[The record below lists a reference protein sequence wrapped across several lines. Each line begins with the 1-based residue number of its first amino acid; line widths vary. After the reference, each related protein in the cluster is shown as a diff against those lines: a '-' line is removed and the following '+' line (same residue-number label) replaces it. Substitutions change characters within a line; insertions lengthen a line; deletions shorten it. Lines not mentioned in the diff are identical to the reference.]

1 MLAANFYGRILL
13 ALVYS
18 WGMFVYADSINH
30 ACQATNGF
38 CLYLV
43 AYFTNA
49 SNFIG
54 RQLLS
59 THLFW
64 CVAKSAYRQ
73 SDLSCATS
81 CFLFKCSFGQIYRL
95 IVQRRSSFSVAR
107 VNLAGSSSAISCQ
120 ATNISNIATSWE
132 SEEPS
137 ILWFDPSL
145 TRSFLPPAHFSVST
159 TLCQP
164 GWFILRSPFFRPNK
178 CHSKHRNIMGVL
190 GAVLV
195 RFIVHKFISSF
206 STMLYQPGWFILRS
220 SLFRANKRHRNIMKV
235 YGAVLIRFIV
245 DNFINIAMLRG
256 SEEPSFCSTHHWQ
269 VHSYLRGDFSVST
282 VLCQPG
288 WFIPRSSLF
297 QPTSTQNTSVQG
309 SPLVYSM
316 HFGQVYLLLRVNFS
330 ISATLFQPG
339 RFILRSFISQTRH
352 PSVSYFCYGKA
363 HYVCLPDDIF
373 PESCRKVYW
382 FSLVHAVAL
391 GHSARGFK

>member
-1 MLAANFYGRILL
+1 
-13 ALVYS
+13 
-18 WGMFVYADSINH
+18 
-30 ACQATNGF
+30 
-38 CLYLV
+38 
-43 AYFTNA
+43 
-49 SNFIG
+49 
-54 RQLLS
+54 
-59 THLFW
+59 
-64 CVAKSAYRQ
+64 
-73 SDLSCATS
+73 
-81 CFLFKCSFGQIYRL
+81 
-95 IVQRRSSFSVAR
+95 
-107 VNLAGSSSAISCQ
+107 
-120 ATNISNIATSWE
+120 
-132 SEEPS
+132 
-137 ILWFDPSL
+137 
-145 TRSFLPPAHFSVST
+145 
-159 TLCQP
+159 
-164 GWFILRSPFFRPNK
+164 
-178 CHSKHRNIMGVL
+178 
-190 GAVLV
+190 
-195 RFIVHKFISSF
+195 
-206 STMLYQPGWFILRS
+206 MLYQPGWFILRS

-269 VHSYLRGDFSVST
+269 VHSYLRADFSVST

-339 RFILRSFISQTRH
+339 RFILFGRSFPRPDILLSVISVTE
-352 PSVSYFCYGKA
+352 KA